1 VAAET
6 TAAAGAA
13 AAAPAARPG
22 AAGKPPK
29 AGGKRTGP
37 RPKHVPQRMCVAC
50 RGHDAKR
57 GLHRLVRTPEGP
69 VVADPTG
76 KRNGRG
82 AYLCDNPACWDKAL
96 AGGILARALKLET
109 EIDDET
115 VAALRQFAS
124 TLAPEKPAADGAADG
139 TKE

>member
-1 VAAET
+1 MPAEAVSPAGAG
-6 TAAAGAA
+6 TAAT
-13 AAAPAARPG
+13 ARPG
-22 AAGKPPK
+22 AGGKASR

-50 RGHDAKR
+50 RTHDAKR
-57 GLHRLVRTPEGP
+57 GLHRLVRPPAGP
-69 VVADPTG
+69 VAPDPTG

-82 AYLCDNPACWDKAL
+82 AYLCANPACWEKAL
-96 AGGILARALKLET
+96 AGGILARALKT

-124 TLAPEKPAADGAADG
+124 TLAPETPAAGGAADG